1 MGSLE
6 NRKNTDLEE
15 YKQSLKNDFEIVKRE
30 LYLKTKHLENIKKEY
45 IKVSE
50 ELKLRYG
57 IR

>member
-6 NRKNTDLEE
+6 NKTNKDLEE
-15 YKQSLKNDFEIVKRE
+15 YKQSLKTDFEVVKRE

-50 ELKLRYG
+50 EQKLRYG

>member
-6 NRKNTDLEE
+6 NKTNKDLEE
-15 YKQSLKNDFEIVKRE
+15 YKQSLKTDFEVVKKE

-45 IKVSE
+45 IKDSE
-50 ELKLRYG
+50 EIKLRYG